1 MFYEIS
7 KIQLIG
13 ASRLRVMAISLSRVI
28 QFLPQ
33 NYFGGYI
40 YIVETKTLSSCD
52 VLNPLIINNDNIFAL
67 ISQCLRQHKPAS

>member
-33 NYFGGYI
+33 NYFWGI

-52 VLNPLIINNDNIFAL
+52 VLNPLIINSDNIFAL
-67 ISQCLRQHKPAS
+67 ISQCLRLHKPAS

>member
-33 NYFGGYI
+33 NYFWVI

-52 VLNPLIINNDNIFAL
+52 VLNPLIINSDNIFAL
-67 ISQCLRQHKPAS
+67 ISQCLRLHKPAS

>member
-1 MFYEIS
+1 
-7 KIQLIG
+7 
-13 ASRLRVMAISLSRVI
+13 MAISLSRVI

-33 NYFGGYI
+33 NYFWGI

-67 ISQCLRQHKPAS
+67 ISPAPCSSVSTPSTHIHATRLEINEY

>member
-33 NYFGGYI
+33 NYFWGI
-40 YIVETKTLSSCD
+40 YIVETKTLSSCY
-52 VLNPLIINNDNIFAL
+52 VLNPLIINSDNIFAL
-67 ISQCLRQHKPAS
+67 ISQCLRLHKPAS